1 MELGSFILL
10 FYKETQIGPTGVGF
24 KPPYLEFVSIWA
36 GQKLRVVMP
45 VTERIQRDVLKVSV
59 RLDGGILITLM
70 CFIRSS
76 QFATK
81 QRDLC
86 NLE

>member
-1 MELGSFILL
+1 
-10 FYKETQIGPTGVGF
+10 
-24 KPPYLEFVSIWA
+24 
-36 GQKLRVVMP
+36 MP